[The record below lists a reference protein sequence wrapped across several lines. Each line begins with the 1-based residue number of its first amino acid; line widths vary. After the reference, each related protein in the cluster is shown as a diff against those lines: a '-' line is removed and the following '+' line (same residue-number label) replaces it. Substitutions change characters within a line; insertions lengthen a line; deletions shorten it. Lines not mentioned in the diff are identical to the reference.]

1 MPLKFSRL
9 NRRSIKYL
17 LHETL
22 LETIE
27 NITLHLNDFLQ
38 THEPETLHQYR
49 VSVRSLRS
57 ICLEFHA
64 FLEEKRRHRLENI
77 LKALQK
83 QTNNMRD
90 LDVFLEDIQ
99 RYKIGVLPSCVD
111 AFSTLE
117 VSIKAEKEEAYR
129 LFEATYTKSYK
140 EKLLDE
146 LRTIQKDEK
155 LYMQK
160 SSETTCQQMRA
171 ILKKRL
177 KKIIKASYTL
187 QLDSPN
193 EQFHKLRLHYKKLRY
208 NADAIKLSQFSK
220 SFKGIQN
227 AFGRVQD
234 KNTQIERLKRYQTPE
249 NECLEHIIAALEH
262 ELLADKQACI
272 EVSNKESIVKI
283 EKKLKKLFTCKS
295 R

>member
-27 NITLHLNDFLQ
+27 KITLYLDDFLQ
-38 THEPETLHQYR
+38 TYEPETLHQYR

-83 QTNNMRD
+83 ETNNMRD

-99 RYKIGVLPSCVD
+99 RYKAGIVPSCVD
-111 AFSTLE
+111 AFSALE
-117 VSIKAEKEEAYR
+117 ASVQAEKEEAYR
-129 LFEATYTKSYK
+129 LFEAIYTKSYK

-146 LRTIQKDEK
+146 LRAIQRDEK
-155 LYMQK
+155 LYLQK
-160 SSETTCQQMRA
+160 PHDKTCQQMKA
-171 ILKKRL
+171 ILKRRL
-177 KKIIKASYTL
+177 KKIIKASRTL

-220 SFKGIQN
+220 SFKGVQK

-234 KNTQIERLKRYQTPE
+234 KNTQIERIKRYQTLE
-249 NECLEHIIAALEH
+249 NESLEDIVSTLEH

-272 EVSNKESIVKI
+272 EASNKESIVKI